1 MAKKRKT
8 VKERVI
14 DRLNK
19 GFGLNIPYEA
29 EWLTHQAT
37 GYWVRSQ
44 GAFSW
49 YFCGEHVP
57 VYAWDIGA
65 CVSAT
70 KALTWDRWIISPNK
84 EIFLYNEKDPAK
96 ERMYIEDGYKI
107 EKIDNNGQ

>member
-19 GFGLNIPYEA
+19 GFGLNIPYDVH
-29 EWLTHQAT
+29 WYTHQAT
-37 GYWVRSQ
+37 GMWVRSQ

-49 YFCGEHVP
+49 YFSDLKLPPHINGV
-57 VYAWDIGA
+57 GA

-70 KALTWDRWIISPNK
+70 EALTWDRWIISPDN
-84 EIFLYNEKDPAK
+84 EIFLYYEKDPAK
-96 ERMYIEDGYKI
+96 DRMYIEDGYKI
-107 EKIDNNGQ
+107 ENIDSNG